1 MSSTQQYSFIQL
13 RFIQNVAKTS
23 FATDHLVEI
32 KRNGDDY
39 LWFYSD
45 HLPRGQAT
53 WMTKE
58 QVFVALDRLR
68 GMLRYDGDAYDSI
81 QVFAP
86 GFPTVLIP
94 LKFRKNPLV
103 CFATEVQ
110 ERQHW
115 DNVERAFTS
124 LKALMES
131 VFEHWPENVTRE
143 EMRTKMDPDN
153 VYDDIEE
160 EDEED
165 GDDDE
170 EMEDQED
177 QEEDDDMPPLVGLN
191 DTSYDFKTCDG
202 KNYEFKFPSKP
213 TQTDL
218 EAAKSLCCCKTPQTK
233 APLVNPPQLIRQV
246 KNEVIDLTD
255 DAPAMC
261 TRSKRSQVCKN
272 LLNEGSYFA

>member
-1 MSSTQQYSFIQL
+1 MSSNQQYSFLQL
-13 RFIQNVAKTS
+13 RFIQNVAKAA

-68 GMLRYDGDAYDSI
+68 GMLRYDGDAYDSM

-103 CFATEVQ
+103 GFATEVQ

-115 DNVERAFTS
+115 ESVERAFTS

-143 EMRTKMDPDN
+143 ELRTKMDPDD
-153 VYDDIEE
+153 VYCDIEEDDEDEDEDEE
-160 EDEED
+160 EDEE
-165 GDDDE
+165 
-170 EMEDQED
+170 MEDEYA
-177 QEEDDDMPPLVGLN
+177 DMPPLVGLN
-191 DTSYDFKTCDG
+191 QQDMEAVKPPCCYYSSPQQT
-202 KNYEFKFPSKP
+202 KP
-213 TQTDL
+213 TP
-218 EAAKSLCCCKTPQTK
+218 S
-233 APLVNPPQLIRQV
+233 NPPQIKRV

-255 DAPAMC
+255 GAPAMC